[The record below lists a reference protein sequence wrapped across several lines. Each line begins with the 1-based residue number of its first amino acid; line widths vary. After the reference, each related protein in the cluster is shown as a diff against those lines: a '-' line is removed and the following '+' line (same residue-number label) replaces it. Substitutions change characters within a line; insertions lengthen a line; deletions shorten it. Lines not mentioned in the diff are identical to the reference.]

1 MTAKNATA
9 LRVVPSN
16 RFTQTPTG
24 GHTRT
29 KPEVKKKNKTKEAS
43 KPKVYVLDTNV
54 LIDDPD
60 AINQFGNNFVVIP
73 ITVVRELEKKKGELF
88 SARHAIK
95 ALYESNAGDEFIP
108 LKNGG
113 KIKIEI
119 VTETLNGTNDDI
131 IMSVA
136 LSYKSKN
143 YGDVVF
149 VTNDLSAG
157 IIARRLGITT
167 ETYRTNEVDIDKFQI
182 EKAEQGFGEIDKKI
196 VYENGYIKP
205 YVPAYWKAKGV
216 TENLA
221 QEKAIQDLFDEKKT
235 FVALLGQAGTGKTMI
250 AILSGLS
257 MVTSGEYGY
266 EKVIV
271 TKPVVAVGG
280 NDIGFL
286 PGTKEDKM
294 GPWVAPIRDHVD
306 KFLREQYEKERLN
319 VSKPKIPKALTQ
331 KQKKTTANET
341 IAHKEKPLMTF
352 DSLVGSGIIEI
363 EAEAFIR
370 GRSFEN
376 VIVVIDE
383 GQNFSA
389 SAAKTWMTR
398 MGDGSK
404 LIMTGDV
411 TQIDTPYLSKSNNAL
426 SHSAVKTD
434 GQIWASTIFLDL
446 GVRSIMSDWA
456 ANNL

>member
-1 MTAKNATA
+1 MTANTAKVTSLPVRNRYTAT
-9 LRVVPSN
+9 P
-16 RFTQTPTG
+16 PG
-24 GHTRT
+24 GHLKR
-29 KPEVKKKNKTKEAS
+29 KPEIKKKLKLEKAS
-43 KPKVYVLDTNV
+43 KPKVMVLDTNV
-54 LIDDPD
+54 LIDDPRS
-60 AINQFGNNFVVIP
+60 ILEFGNNFVVIP
-73 ITVVRELEKKKGELF
+73 ITVVRELDRNKGKLF
-88 SARHAIK
+88 SARHALKELEISGANNNFK
-95 ALYESNAGDEFIP
+95 ALES
-108 LKNGG
+108 GG
-113 KIKIEI
+113 KIKIEL
-119 VTETLNGTNDDI
+119 VAENPNQLNDDTI
-131 IMSVA
+131 IDVA
-136 LSYKSKN
+136 SSYQKKGF
-143 YGDVVF
+143 GDVVF
-149 VTNDLSAG
+149 VTNDRAAA
-157 IIARRLGITT
+157 IKARALGIVT
-167 ETYRTNEVDIDKFQI
+167 ESYRTNEVDIDNFQE
-182 EKAEQGFGEIDKKI
+182 EKAKQGFGEIDKKT
-196 VYENGYIKP
+196 VYENGYVKP
-205 YVPAYWKAKGV
+205 YVPAYWKTKGA
-216 TENLA
+216 TENIA

-235 FVALLGQAGTGKTMI
+235 FVALLGQAGTGKTML
-250 AILSGLS
+250 AILSALS
-257 MVTSGEYGY
+257 MVTNGQYGY

-306 KFLREQYEKERLN
+306 KFLRVQYEKEKLH
-319 VSKPKIPKALTQ
+319 VIKTKIQKALTQ
-331 KQKKTTANET
+331 KQKKVAAET
-341 IAHKEKPLMTF
+341 RIPEEKSLMTF
-352 DSLVGSGIIEI
+352 DGLVESGIIEI

-434 GQIWASTIFLDL
+434 GQPWASTIFLDL